1 MALGGT
7 TMNQMRALRGFLVCA
22 AATVAAAAAAQDPTQ
37 TANDARPVSLSF
49 GTGIEYDSNVAVL
62 ELDSSTDAGDRSLLF
77 DFGVGYDKPDG
88 GRFDVQA
95 GYDFS
100 QSLHDDFD
108 SFDVRIHRGSGTLSY
123 DLGRVDLGATL
134 QHAYA
139 ELDGNEFLTLQ
150 QISPYVSK
158 LVGRRLFLR
167 FAYAHS
173 DKDFAGNPTRS
184 ANADALS
191 ADAYVFIDGLR
202 TYLVFGFRVDDENAI
217 DSQFDYAG
225 DMLRA
230 QLAKRL
236 MAGERELTLRT
247 SLRFENRDYDS
258 PTLSIGNPRRDD
270 RRQLE
275 LSLDVPLGR
284 RTTAQVVYE
293 HADLSSNLPSVDF
306 AENVLSLK
314 FRARL

>member
-1 MALGGT
+1 MI
-7 TMNQMRALRGFLVCA
+7 QMQGLRWLLASAAVTKA
-22 AATVAAAAAAQDPTQ
+22 AAPAAAQDPTQ
-37 TANDARPVSLSF
+37 TTNDARPVSVSV

-62 ELDSSTDAGDRSLLF
+62 ELDTSTDAGDRSLLF
-77 DFGVGYDKPDG
+77 DLGVGYDKPDT
-88 GRFDVQA
+88 GRFDLQA

-100 QSLHDDFD
+100 QSLHGDFD

-123 DLGRVDLGATL
+123 DLGRVDIGTIL

-150 QISPYVSK
+150 QISPSVSQ
-158 LVGRRLFLR
+158 LVGRRLFVR

-184 ANADALS
+184 ANADAIS

-202 TYLVFGFRVDDENAI
+202 TYLVFGVRLDDENAI
-217 DSQFDYAG
+217 DSQFDYDG

-236 MAGERELTLRT
+236 QAHERELTLRT

-258 PTLSIGNPRRDD
+258 PTPSIGTPRRDD

-284 RTTAQVVYE
+284 RTTGQVVYE
-293 HADLSSNLPSVDF
+293 HADNSSNLPAVDF

-314 FRARL
+314 FRARF

>member
-1 MALGGT
+1 MIR
-7 TMNQMRALRGFLVCA
+7 MRALRWLLASA
-22 AATVAAAAAAQDPTQ
+22 AATAAATGSAQDPTQ
-37 TANDARPVSLSF
+37 TANDARPVSLSL

-62 ELDSSTDAGDRSLLF
+62 ELDTSTDAGDRSLLL
-77 DFGVGYDKPDG
+77 DFGVGYDKPDT
-88 GRFDVQA
+88 GRFDLQA

-123 DLGRVDLGATL
+123 DLGRVDVGATL

-173 DKDFAGNPTRS
+173 DKDFAGNATRS

-202 TYLVFGFRVDDENAI
+202 TYLVFGLRLDDENAI
-217 DSQFDYAG
+217 DPQFDYGG
-225 DMLRA
+225 DVLRA

-236 MAGERELTLRT
+236 QALDRELTLRA
-247 SLRFENRDYDS
+247 SLRFENRDYDAAT
-258 PTLSIGNPRRDD
+258 PSIGNPRRDD

-275 LSLDVPLGR
+275 LSLDVPMGR

-293 HADLSSNLPSVDF
+293 HADNSSNLPSVDF
-306 AENVLSLK
+306 AEDVLSLK
-314 FRARL
+314 FQSRF

>member
-1 MALGGT
+1 MIRI
-7 TMNQMRALRGFLVCA
+7 RALRWLLAHA
-22 AATVAAAAAAQDPTQ
+22 AATLAAATHAQDPTQ
-37 TANDARPVSLSF
+37 TTNEARPVSLSV
-49 GTGIEYDSNVAVL
+49 GTGVEYDSNVAVL
-62 ELDSSTDAGDRSLLF
+62 ELDTSTDAGDRSLLL
-77 DFGVGYDKPDG
+77 DFGVGYDKPDA

-100 QSLHDDFD
+100 QSLHAEFD

-123 DLGRVDLGATL
+123 DLGRVDVGATL

-150 QISPYVSK
+150 QVSPYLSK

-173 DKDFAGNPTRS
+173 DKDFAGNATRS
-184 ANADALS
+184 ATANALS
-191 ADAYVFIDGLR
+191 ADAYVFVDGLR
-202 TYLVFGFRVDDENAI
+202 TYFVFGLRLDDENAI

-225 DMLRA
+225 EVLRA

-258 PTLSIGNPRRDD
+258 PTQSIGAPRRDD
-270 RRQLE
+270 RRQFE
-275 LSLDVPLGR
+275 LSLDVPLGQ

-293 HADLSSNLPSVDF
+293 HADNSSNLPSVDF
-306 AENVLSLK
+306 AEDVLSLK
-314 FRARL
+314 FRARF

>member
-1 MALGGT
+1 MIDT
-7 TMNQMRALRGFLVCA
+7 RALRLLLACGT
-22 AATVAAAAAAQDPTQ
+22 AATATAIAGTSAAQDPTQ
-37 TANDARPVSLSF
+37 AANDARPVSLRL

-62 ELDSSTDAGDRSLLF
+62 ELDTSTDAGDRSLLL
-77 DFGVGYDKPDG
+77 DFGAGYDKPDS
-88 GRFDVQA
+88 GRFDLQA

-100 QSLHDDFD
+100 QSVHDDFD

-123 DLGRVDLGATL
+123 DLGRVDIGATL
-134 QHAYA
+134 QHAIA
-139 ELDGNEFLTLQ
+139 ELDGSEFLTLQ
-150 QISPYVSK
+150 QVSPYVSK

-167 FAYAHS
+167 FAYAHT
-173 DKDFAGNPTRS
+173 DKDFAGNALRS

-191 ADAYVFIDGLR
+191 ADAYVFVDGLR
-202 TYLVFGFRVDDENAI
+202 TYLVFGYRRDDENAR
-217 DSQFDYAG
+217 DAQFDYAG

-236 MAGERELTLRT
+236 MAGERELTLRA
-247 SLRFENRDYDS
+247 SLRFENRDYDA
-258 PTLSIGNPRRDD
+258 PTPSIGSPRRDD

-275 LSLDVPLGR
+275 LSLDVPVGE

-293 HADLSSNLPSVDF
+293 HADNGSNLPSVDF

-314 FRARL
+314 FRAEL

>member
-1 MALGGT
+1 MIDI
-7 TMNQMRALRGFLVCA
+7 RAPSWFVACA
-22 AATVAAAAAAQDPTQ
+22 AAATIATAAAQDPTQ
-37 TANDARPVSLSF
+37 AANDERPVSLRL

-62 ELDSSTDAGDRSLLF
+62 ELDTSTDAGDRSLLF
-77 DFGVGYDKPDG
+77 DFGVGYDKPDN
-88 GRFDVQA
+88 GRFDLQA

-123 DLGRVDLGATL
+123 DLGRVDIGATL
-134 QHAYA
+134 QHAIA
-139 ELDGNEFLTLQ
+139 ELDGNKFLTLQ
-150 QISPYVSK
+150 QVSPYVSK

-167 FAYAHS
+167 FAYAHT
-173 DKDFAGNPTRS
+173 DKDFAGNATRS
-184 ANADALS
+184 AQADALS
-191 ADAYVFIDGLR
+191 ADAYVFIDGLK
-202 TYLVFGFRVDDENAI
+202 YYVVFGYRRDDENAR
-217 DSQFDYAG
+217 DAQFDYAG

-236 MAGERELTLRT
+236 MAGARELTLRA
-247 SLRFENRDYDS
+247 SLRFENRDYDAS
-258 PTLSIGNPRRDD
+258 TPSIGSPRRDD

-275 LSLDVPLGR
+275 LSLDVPVGE

-293 HADLSSNLPSVDF
+293 HADNGSNLPSVDF

-314 FRARL
+314 FRAQL

>member
-1 MALGGT
+1 MTLGGV
-7 TMNQMRALRGFLVCA
+7 TMSSKRALRCLLAYA
-22 AATVAAAAAAQDPTQ
+22 AAVSAATGSAQDPTQ
-37 TANDARPVSLSF
+37 STDDRRPVTLSL
-49 GTGIEYDSNVAVL
+49 GTGLEYDSNVAVL
-62 ELDSSTDAGDRSLLF
+62 ELDTSTNAGDRSLLF
-77 DFGVGYDKPDG
+77 DFGVGYDKPDA

-123 DLGRVDLGATL
+123 DLGRVDIGATL

-191 ADAYVFIDGLR
+191 ADAYVFVDGLR
-202 TYLVFGFRVDDENAI
+202 TYFVFGLRLDDEDAI
-217 DSQFDYAG
+217 DAQFDYAG
-225 DMLRA
+225 DVLRA

-236 MAGERELTLRT
+236 QAHERELTLRT

-258 PTLSIGNPRRDD
+258 PTPSIGSPRRDD

-275 LSLDVPLGR
+275 LSLDVPVGD

-293 HADLSSNLPSVDF
+293 HADNASNLPAVDF
-306 AENVLSLK
+306 DEDVLSLK
-314 FRARL
+314 FRARF

>member
-1 MALGGT
+1 MALGDG
-7 TMNQMRALRGFLVCA
+7 TMNETRTLRWLLAYAVTTSAVPAF
-22 AATVAAAAAAQDPTQ
+22 AQDPAQ
-37 TANDARPVSLSF
+37 TTTDAGPVSLSV

-62 ELDSSTDAGDRSLLF
+62 ELDTSTDAGDRSLLL

-88 GRFDVQA
+88 GPLDLQA

-108 SFDVRIHRGSGTLSY
+108 SFDVRIHRGSATLSY
-123 DLGRVDLGATL
+123 DLGRVDIGTTL

-202 TYLVFGFRVDDENAI
+202 TYLVLGYRIDDENAI
-217 DSQFDYAG
+217 DSQFDYGG

-230 QLAKRL
+230 QLAKRF

-247 SLRFENRDYDS
+247 SLRFENRDYDA
-258 PTLSIGNPRRDD
+258 PTLSIGSPRRDD

-275 LSLDVPLGR
+275 LSLDVPLGQ

-293 HADLSSNLPSVDF
+293 HADNSSNLPSVDF
-306 AENVLSLK
+306 AENVMSLK
-314 FRARL
+314 FRARF